1 MGGTERSVNFRPKIQ
16 VRRRL
21 HCYFVLIMRF
31 LFSFL
36 VVALTLAFLITT
48 VIYLVKR
55 AFSDV
60 RLSVSGNN
68 NSAFRDVLEQ
78 LRRQVKALMPELVP
92 WDGEMFSLLS
102 LKQQPVRSKGGFR
115 ASATGYLLSIFQ
127 EPVVAFAAQSAG
139 KHKVVV
145 GRLHDREF
153 VFRQRDKEAEI
164 WLNGEPFGTFTGGA
178 LLSADKGAR
187 LLAKL
192 EEKPSEQ
199 HSEVLLSSGRSVS
212 LTNRERAS
220 GPNPRAAVLVREL
233 TREEE
238 NAALAVALLRLLL

>member
-1 MGGTERSVNFRPKIQ
+1 
-16 VRRRL
+16 
-21 HCYFVLIMRF
+21 MRF

-36 VVALTLAFLITT
+36 VVVLTLAFLITM
-48 VIYLVKR
+48 VIYLIKR

-60 RLSVSGNN
+60 RLSVPGNN

-78 LRRQVKALMPELVP
+78 LRQQVKALTPELVP

-102 LKQQPVRSKGGFR
+102 LRRQPARGKSRFRSDE
-115 ASATGYLLSIFQ
+115 TGYLLSIFQ
-127 EPVVAFAAQSAG
+127 EPVVAFAAQTAG
-139 KHKVVV
+139 KHEVMVA
-145 GRLHDREF
+145 RLHDREF
-153 VFRQRDKEAEI
+153 VFRQKDKEVEI

-178 LLSADKGAR
+178 LLSAGKGAR
-187 LLAKL
+187 LLAKV
-192 EEKPSEQ
+192 EERPLEQ

-220 GPNPRAAVLVREL
+220 GPNPRAAVLVKEL

-238 NAALAVALLRLLL
+238 NAALAIALLRLLA

>member
-1 MGGTERSVNFRPKIQ
+1 
-16 VRRRL
+16 
-21 HCYFVLIMRF
+21 MRF

-36 VVALTLAFLITT
+36 VVALTLAFLITAL
-48 VIYLVKR
+48 IYLVKR

-78 LRRQVKALMPELVP
+78 LRQQVKALMPELAP

-102 LKQQPVRSKGGFR
+102 LHQQPVRGKGSFR
-115 ASATGYLLSIFQ
+115 PTSMGYLLSIFQ
-127 EPVVAFAAQSAG
+127 EPIVAFAGLASG

-145 GRLHDREF
+145 ARVHDREF
-153 VFRQRDKEAEI
+153 VFRKKDKEVEV
-164 WLNGEPFGTFTGGA
+164 WLNGEPFGVFAGNA

-187 LLAKL
+187 LLAQV
-192 EEKPSEQ
+192 EEKPAEQ
-199 HSEVLLSSGRSVS
+199 HSEVLLSNGRSVS
-212 LTNRERAS
+212 LTNRARAT
-220 GPNPRAAVLVREL
+220 GPNPRAAVLVKEL

-238 NAALAVALLRLLL
+238 NAALAIALMRLLV

>member
-1 MGGTERSVNFRPKIQ
+1 MPPENPGAAHAALLSV
-16 VRRRL
+16 L
-21 HCYFVLIMRF
+21 SMRF

-36 VVALTLAFLITT
+36 VVVLTLAFLITM
-48 VIYLVKR
+48 VIYLIKR

-60 RLSVSGNN
+60 RLSVPSNSS
-68 NSAFRDVLEQ
+68 SAFRDVLEQ
-78 LRRQVKALMPELVP
+78 LRQQVKALTPELVP

-102 LKQQPVRSKGGFR
+102 LRRQPARGKGRFRSD
-115 ASATGYLLSIFQ
+115 ATGYLLSIFQ

-145 GRLHDREF
+145 ARLHDREF
-153 VFRQRDKEAEI
+153 VFRQKDREVEI

-187 LLAKL
+187 LLAKV
-192 EEKPSEQ
+192 EERPSEQ

-220 GPNPRAAVLVREL
+220 GPNPRAAVLVKEL

-238 NAALAVALLRLLL
+238 NAALAVALLRLLA